1 LRWRFVAAAGRFV
14 NNAHFSLV
22 HYWPIVSLA
31 WHRKSFGG
39 EATVPSKPLL
49 LMTDPAHFEVTYT
62 INPWMQPCAWA
73 EDPVR
78 LVAAARRSFQSLAA
92 ALTAAGARLDIMPG
106 VAGLPD
112 MAFPANAAIVLDRR
126 ALLARFRHP
135 QRRGEEQHFR
145 EHFRDLMER
154 RSILDEVGQFQPSC
168 FQEGAGDC
176 IWDAARGRFWAGYG
190 QRSTR
195 QAALEISAFFGRE
208 TTTLELVSPRFYHL
222 DVCFCAL
229 SGGEIFYYPP
239 AFSAASLA
247 AIRDVVAPEDLIEA
261 TDEDAGRFNVNAIN
275 IDDRLVM
282 ATASPYLVARLAERG
297 YRVNEVNLMP
307 FIMAGG
313 GAFCMTLR
321 LNNCSANAATLLRA
335 AE

>member
-1 LRWRFVAAAGRFV
+1 
-14 NNAHFSLV
+14 
-22 HYWPIVSLA
+22 
-31 WHRKSFGG
+31 
-39 EATVPSKPLL
+39 VPSRPLFL
-49 LMTDPAHFEVTYT
+49 LTDPTHFEVTYT
-62 INPWMQPCAWA
+62 INPWMRPRAWA
-73 EDPVR
+73 EDPVGH
-78 LVAAARRSFQSLAA
+78 LAAARRNFQSLVA
-92 ALTAAGARLDIMPG
+92 ALTAARARVEVMPG
-106 VAGLPD
+106 VTGLPD
-112 MAFPANAAIVLDRR
+112 MAFPANGAIVFDRR

-145 EHFRDLMER
+145 EHFRLLLER
-154 RSILDEVGQFQPSC
+154 RSILDEVAQLPPKC

-176 IWDAARGRFWAGYG
+176 IWDPVRGRFWAGYG

-195 QAALEISAFFGRE
+195 QAAVEISAFFGRE
-208 TTTLELVSPRFYHL
+208 TTALELVSPRFYHL

-261 TDEDAGRFNVNAIN
+261 TDEDAARFNVNAIN

-282 ATASPYLVARLAERG
+282 ATASPDLVARLAERG
-297 YRVNEVNLMP
+297 YRVSEVDLQP

-313 GAFCMTLR
+313 GAYCMSLR
-321 LNNCSANAATLLRA
+321 LDNCSATASALRRA

>member
-1 LRWRFVAAAGRFV
+1 
-14 NNAHFSLV
+14 
-22 HYWPIVSLA
+22 
-31 WHRKSFGG
+31 
-39 EATVPSKPLL
+39 VPSKPLL
-49 LMTDPAHFEVTYT
+49 LLTDPTHFEVSYT
-62 INPWMQPCAWA
+62 INPWMRPYAWA
-73 EDPVR
+73 ENPVGH
-78 LVAAARRSFQSLAA
+78 LAAARRSFQSFVA
-92 ALTAAGARLDIMPG
+92 ALTAAGARLEIMPG

-112 MAFPANAAIVLDRR
+112 MVFPANAAVVLDRL

-135 QRRGEEQHFR
+135 ERQGEEQHFQ
-145 EHFRDLMER
+145 EHFRVLMER
-154 RSILDEVGQFQPSC
+154 RFVLDEVALLPPNC

-195 QAALEISAFFGRE
+195 QAAVEVSAFFSRE
-208 TTTLELVSPRFYHL
+208 TTALELVSPRFYHL
-222 DVCFCAL
+222 DVCFCPL

-261 TDEDAGRFNVNAIN
+261 TDEDAARFNVNAVN

-282 ATASPYLVARLAERG
+282 AKASPELVARLAERG
-297 YRVNEVNLMP
+297 YRVSQVDVLP
-307 FIMAGG
+307 FIMSGG
-313 GAFCMTLR
+313 GAYCMALR
-321 LNNCSANAATLLRA
+321 LDNRSAEASALRRA

>member
-1 LRWRFVAAAGRFV
+1 MLTFHWQQIGRL
-14 NNAHFSLV
+14 SGSPGTGDL
-22 HYWPIVSLA
+22 L
-31 WHRKSFGG
+31 GG

-49 LMTDPAHFEVTYT
+49 LLTDPTHFEVSYT
-62 INPWMQPCAWA
+62 INPWMRPYAWA
-73 EDPVR
+73 ENPVGH
-78 LVAAARRSFQSLAA
+78 LAAARRSFQSFVA
-92 ALTAAGARLDIMPG
+92 ALTAAGARLEIMPG

-112 MAFPANAAIVLDRR
+112 MVFPANAAVVLDRL

-135 QRRGEEQHFR
+135 ERQGEEQHFQ
-145 EHFRDLMER
+145 EHFRVLMER
-154 RSILDEVGQFQPSC
+154 RFVLDEVALLPPNC

-195 QAALEISAFFGRE
+195 QAAVEVSAFFSRE
-208 TTTLELVSPRFYHL
+208 TTALELVSPRFYHL
-222 DVCFCAL
+222 DVCFCPL

-261 TDEDAGRFNVNAIN
+261 TDEDAARFNVNAVN

-282 ATASPYLVARLAERG
+282 AKASPELVARLAERG
-297 YRVNEVNLMP
+297 YRVSQVDVLP
-307 FIMAGG
+307 FIMSGG
-313 GAFCMTLR
+313 GAYCMALR
-321 LNNCSANAATLLRA
+321 LDNRSAEASALRRA

>member
-1 LRWRFVAAAGRFV
+1 LLAICLVSGSFCQQCQLFVGGLVNEYQICLAPDIFWGKAA
-14 NNAHFSLV
+14 
-22 HYWPIVSLA
+22 
-31 WHRKSFGG
+31 
-39 EATVPSKPLL
+39 VPSKPLL
-49 LMTDPAHFEVTYT
+49 LLTDPAHFEVTYT

-73 EDPVR
+73 EDPVGHM
-78 LVAAARRSFQSLAA
+78 AAARRSFQSFAA
-92 ALTAAGARLDIMPG
+92 ALTGAGVELEIMPG

-112 MAFPANAAIVLDRR
+112 MVFPANAAVVLDRL
-126 ALLARFRHP
+126 ALLARFRHTE
-135 QRRGEEQHFR
+135 RRGEERYFHDHFR
-145 EHFRDLMER
+145 VLTER
-154 RSILDEVGQFQPSC
+154 RLIFDEVAQLPPNC

-176 IWDAARGRFWAGYG
+176 IWDATRGRFWAGYG

-195 QAALEISAFFGRE
+195 QAAVEISAFFGRE

-229 SGGEIFYYPP
+229 SGGEILYYPP

-261 TDEDAGRFNVNAIN
+261 TNEDAARFNVNAIN
-275 IDDRLVM
+275 IDNRLVM
-282 ATASPYLVARLAERG
+282 ATASPDLVARLSERG
-297 YRVNEVNLMP
+297 YRVTEVDLRP

-313 GAFCMTLR
+313 GAYCMTLR
-321 LNNCSANAATLLRA
+321 LDNSSADVSALRRA